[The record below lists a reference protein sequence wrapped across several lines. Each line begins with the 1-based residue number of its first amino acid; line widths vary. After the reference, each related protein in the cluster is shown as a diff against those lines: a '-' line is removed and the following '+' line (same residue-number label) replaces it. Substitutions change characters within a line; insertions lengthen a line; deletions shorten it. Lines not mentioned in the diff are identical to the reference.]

1 MLSPRFCLGPW
12 PVFNLL
18 IASVSWRH
26 FISRSIELNTKAKVP
41 DVKGTC
47 LSGEFL
53 VYLEKKLT
61 LCFYYIS
68 TYNSKISYPSFDYI
82 NVYFSY
88 GLNNEVFFSN
98 KKVILMLMFRTIKF
112 PQSVPNFCQAVVC
125 LLNFILLNPF
135 GWCNLRS
142 ACPSFLKSQCLLLGY
157 QQVAKY
163 VAHLLKGRF
172 RLLK

>member
-1 MLSPRFCLGPW
+1 MLSPLFCLGPW
-12 PVFNLL
+12 PVFNLI
-18 IASVSWRH
+18 IASVNWRH

-88 GLNNEVFFSN
+88 GLNNEVFF
-98 KKVILMLMFRTIKF
+98 F
-112 PQSVPNFCQAVVC
+112 
-125 LLNFILLNPF
+125 
-135 GWCNLRS
+135 
-142 ACPSFLKSQCLLLGY
+142 
-157 QQVAKY
+157 
-163 VAHLLKGRF
+163 
-172 RLLK
+172 